1 MEFQPPRTTSDASK
15 QNVLPYARRRSPVS
29 YDRGV
34 QIAAARLRVV
44 CDRRLGKETP
54 DWLRELAA
62 EKLAG
67 EY

>member
-1 MEFQPPRTTSDASK
+1 MEFQDQKTHPVPQEHEGAAYSRSRPPA
-15 QNVLPYARRRSPVS
+15 S

-44 CDRRLGKETP
+44 CDEGLGQETP
-54 DWLRELAA
+54 EWIRILAA

-67 EY
+67 DY